1 MATLHINRTVRDTT
15 IQFLSIIDR
24 LLLLTST
31 KPSDKKQINAC
42 LSDLNELDYRWLD
55 VVNNDPV
62 LLLVNQLCTNILPAE
77 TSLVQN
83 ACKFLYNLTESNI
96 KLHGRTFVACKRW
109 ILEALE
115 FSEPLAQINVL
126 IAIKGFLHVGYFSD
140 VNQYARLLLKD
151 KGLLMRHLDPLY
163 GPWSEIN
170 FHALECLEEIV
181 VNQNDSNCLSDEFI
195 FLIRDI
201 IFKILSLLPCRE
213 DDKLYYSKVIHLCLH
228 ILHFMMLEKL
238 IPNTPDFVGEVLG
251 VVQAFL
257 FHGIK
262 DYSATRP
269 QLLRPAAMNLPERVH
284 VVPKCKNLK
293 NHKARPKK
301 TTAKKIMSGAR
312 SNVLSE
318 HIGIS
323 KYSSDSDTSDT
334 EGNNSVHVD
343 SKVRLGA
350 VCLLQTL
357 AEHTQSREIFGY
369 WPQIVATGSRND
381 ARVLTRSILVEPASK
396 VRLNVLST
404 LTELLMGA
412 RPFLIHAEDTNYTSF
427 ITFFGTVCLMVKEL
441 HFTLSLV
448 LFAEKNVAVLTHAL
462 KCTAA
467 LVQGTPYE
475 RLKSG
480 LINKLVRNCRPHIF
494 HKDPTVRVAALSV
507 FEAFASSEPITPE
520 ILNIL
525 AKQSVSDA
533 ESGRLQFNDSFASD
547 IGTEEEEEEIDI
559 EDIDNSVSSSNEVK
573 TSKNERISLLLR
585 VCLENISNK
594 MISTP
599 VRLQSLKL
607 IGRLA
612 FNTGNLVFPHLE
624 KVTTTLISVMEE
636 SESQVV
642 LHACRVLEIM
652 SGCLANTEVYHS
664 NGTLFWNIIFESMIS
679 LAQTSQTILREAV
692 CDCLGSIS
700 GNIFTQLSRQRTIL
714 VITILFGAVRDE
726 ESAVRAAGLRALG
739 MLVTLSA
746 LEDDT
751 GFLMDLADM
760 VCMASDDK
768 NLGVR
773 VKSAWALANLCDCL
787 SKQKQYE
794 EREPLPLEILLPKLY
809 QVCVKAAKDNDKVK
823 CNAVRAIGTILY
835 LCSDKHILSDTAL
848 GLDALINCAVLGN
861 DMKVRWNAC
870 RALGLVLGHNPDSI
884 LSPSWKVQVFPV
896 LTNLI
901 CHSPNFKVRTNAAWA
916 LSSCNHYGEYTV
928 TLWRSIISAFDNA
941 QHVPSYVEY
950 SHQDALIQQLC
961 LTLCRVAACTEET
974 ELQNLW
980 MEIGDHVGEISNFMK
995 KYQETVLPEKLGDL
1009 IRARAQLEQHAK
1021 NARDV
1026 ENRQIAQ
1033 SLANIFE
1040 RTNRYDNSDVTPT
1053 I

>member
-1 MATLHINRTVRDTT
+1 
-15 IQFLSIIDR
+15 
-24 LLLLTST
+24 
-31 KPSDKKQINAC
+31 
-42 LSDLNELDYRWLD
+42 
-55 VVNNDPV
+55 
-62 LLLVNQLCTNILPAE
+62 
-77 TSLVQN
+77 
-83 ACKFLYNLTESNI
+83 
-96 KLHGRTFVACKRW
+96 
-109 ILEALE
+109 
-115 FSEPLAQINVL
+115 
-126 IAIKGFLHVGYFSD
+126 
-140 VNQYARLLLKD
+140 
-151 KGLLMRHLDPLY
+151 
-163 GPWSEIN
+163 
-170 FHALECLEEIV
+170 
-181 VNQNDSNCLSDEFI
+181 
-195 FLIRDI
+195 
-201 IFKILSLLPCRE
+201 
-213 DDKLYYSKVIHLCLH
+213 
-228 ILHFMMLEKL
+228 
-238 IPNTPDFVGEVLG
+238 
-251 VVQAFL
+251 
-257 FHGIK
+257 
-262 DYSATRP
+262 
-269 QLLRPAAMNLPERVH
+269 MNLPERVH
-284 VVPKCKNLK
+284 VIPKCKNLK

-301 TTAKKIMSGAR
+301 TAAKKIMSDTR
-312 SNVLSE
+312 NNTLSE
-318 HIGIS
+318 HSGTS

-343 SKVRLGA
+343 FKVRLGA
-350 VCLLQTL
+350 VCLLQVLT
-357 AEHTQSREIFGY
+357 EFTQSREIFGY

-381 ARVLTRSILVEPASK
+381 ARVLTRSILVEPVSK

-404 LTELLMGA
+404 LTELLTGA
-412 RPFLIHAEDTNYTSF
+412 RPFLKHAEDTNYTSF
-427 ITFFGTVCLMVKEL
+427 ITFFGIVCLMVKEL

-448 LFAEKNVAVLTHAL
+448 LFTEKNVAVLTHAL

-480 LINKLVRNCRPHIF
+480 LVNKLVRNCRPHIF

-520 ILNIL
+520 ISNML
-525 AKQSVSDA
+525 AKQSMNDA
-533 ESGRLQFNDSFASD
+533 ESERLQFNASLTND
-547 IGTEEEEEEIDI
+547 IGTEEEEEIDI
-559 EDIDNSVSSSNEVK
+559 EDIDNSVNSSNEVK
-573 TSKNERISLLLR
+573 ISKDEKISVLVR

-594 MISTP
+594 TISTP

-624 KVTTTLISVMEE
+624 KVTTTLVSVMGEA
-636 SESQVV
+636 ESQVV
-642 LHACRVLEIM
+642 LHACRVLEII
-652 SGCLANTEVYHS
+652 SGCLANTEAYHN
-664 NGTLFWNIIFESMIS
+664 NGTLFWNTIFESMIS
-679 LAQTSQTILREAV
+679 LAQTSQTILREAA
-692 CDCLGSIS
+692 CDCLGSIN
-700 GNIFTQLSRQRTIL
+700 GNILTQLSRQRVIL

-751 GFLMDLADM
+751 GFLMDLADI
-760 VCMASDDK
+760 VYLTSDDK

-787 SKQKQYE
+787 SRQKQHE
-794 EREPLPLEILLPKLY
+794 DREPLPLEVLLPQLY

-835 LCSDKHILSDTAL
+835 LCPEKHILSDTAL

-870 RALGLVLGHNPDSI
+870 RALGLVLGHNPDAI
-884 LSPSWKVQVFPV
+884 LPSSWKVQVFPV
-896 LTNLI
+896 LANLI

-928 TLWRSIISAFDNA
+928 MLWKNIILAFENA
-941 QHVPSYVEY
+941 QHVPSYMEY

-961 LTLCRVAACTEET
+961 LTLSRVAACTEES

-980 MEIGDHVGEISNFMK
+980 EEIGDHVEEISNFMK
-995 KYQETVLPEKLGDL
+995 QFQETVLPEKLGDL
-1009 IRARAQLEQHAK
+1009 IKARAQLEHHAK
-1021 NARDV
+1021 NARYI

-1033 SLANIFE
+1033 FLANIFE
-1040 RTNRYDNSDVTPT
+1040 RTNHYDNLDVTPT